1 VKMDEDK
8 LKKIHDEQKRNKRE
22 RRKFV
27 LENETKEQKKGRLE
41 KQRERQRHKIG
52 RETQDE
58 KKRRLEDKTQ
68 CKKEKIEKEMP
79 ERKKMRLKEQCDYQ
93 KEKMENEKGLAK
105 WMERQKR
112 SKSLSSDQQQRIVN
126 LGYSLV
132 KEKTGNWTIHCD
144 QIWNDHFESLKHY
157 QTKYGNCNV
166 PSSYTVDPKLANWVA
181 SQRQAFGREDLR
193 RDCFQLLRDIGFIF
207 RLVQRPAG
215 VSTARKNEAKWKC
228 KYEQIKELEK
238 IHGSCMIH
246 HVVKD
251 NPTLYNWITRQRQL
265 HKKQMGL
272 SKICVEK
279 LKKLSFPWK
288 QPNKK

>member
-1 VKMDEDK
+1 MRMDEDK
-8 LKKIHDEQKRNKRE
+8 LKKIHDKQKRNKQE

-27 LENETKEQKKGRLE
+27 LRNKTKEQKKGRLE
-41 KQRERQRHKIG
+41 KQCEQQRHKIG
-52 RETQDE
+52 EETQDE
-58 KKRRLEDKTQ
+58 KKRHLQDKTQ
-68 CKKEKIEKEMP
+68 
-79 ERKKMRLKEQCDYQ
+79 
-93 KEKMENEKGLAK
+93 GLAK

-132 KEKTGNWTIHCD
+132 KEKTGNWTICCD
-144 QIWNDHFESLKHY
+144 QIWNDHFESLKHN
-157 QTKYGNCNV
+157 QTQYGNCNV
-166 PSSYTVDPKLANWVA
+166 PSSYTVNPKLANWVA
-181 SQRQAFGREDLR
+181 SQRRAFGREDLR
-193 RDCFQLLRDIGFIF
+193 GDRFRLLRDIGFIF

-215 VSTARKNEAKWKC
+215 VSTVGKNEAKWNC

-272 SKICVEK
+272 SKIRVEK